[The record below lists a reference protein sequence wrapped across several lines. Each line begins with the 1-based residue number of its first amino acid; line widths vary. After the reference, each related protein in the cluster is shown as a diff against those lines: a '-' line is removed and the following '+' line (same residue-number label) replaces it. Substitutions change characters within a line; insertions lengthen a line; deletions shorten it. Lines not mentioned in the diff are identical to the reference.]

1 MKKEIGNYSEIHQH
15 YIKKGKTYSSSV
27 QEALRFT
34 LQDGKI
40 HGNQLSHLAQIG
52 QIGGIKWA
60 YQRILR
66 FEFQLYKLTLR
77 DF

>member
-1 MKKEIGNYSEIHQH
+1 MADKDTMRRVDMKKEIGNYSEIHQH

-40 HGNQLSHLAQIG
+40 HGN
-52 QIGGIKWA
+52 
-60 YQRILR
+60 
-66 FEFQLYKLTLR
+66 
-77 DF
+77 